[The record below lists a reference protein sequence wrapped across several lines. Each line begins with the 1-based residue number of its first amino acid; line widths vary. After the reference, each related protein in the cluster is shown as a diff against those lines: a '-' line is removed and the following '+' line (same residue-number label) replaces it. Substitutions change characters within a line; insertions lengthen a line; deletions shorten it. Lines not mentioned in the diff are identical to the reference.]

1 MDREG
6 RWVTVP
12 GVTKRQTEMSD
23 QHLHKSDLKTD
34 CRLKCKIIKISEKN
48 I

>member
-6 RWVTVP
+6 WWVTVP
-12 GVTKRQTEMSD
+12 GVTKRQTQMSD
-23 QHLHKSDLKTD
+23 QHLHKNYLKMD